1 MTPAFLSL
9 AEGRGTSDPILSA
22 IWLSKRINAE
32 LGGAF
37 VAPWDVFDLPGDW
50 LDTLTGMTT
59 SLPAMAEGKARVENV
74 LERWR
79 QAHPQYRRS

>member
-9 AEGRGTSDPILSA
+9 AEGGGTKDPMLVA
-22 IWLSKRINAE
+22 VWLARQINTE

-37 VAPWDVFDLPGDW
+37 VAPWDVYELSGEW
-50 LDTLTGMTT
+50 LDALTGMTT
-59 SLPAMAEGKARVENV
+59 SVPDMKAGKQKVESV

-79 QAHPQYRRS
+79 QAHSQYRRS